1 MVLGCVS
8 LTLATICIGVRKFF
22 AGLSACC
29 GWFRGRIYIPRPR
42 IFESKEARKAYKE
55 KLKLRSGHV
64 DMTFLGAFQVDG
76 AGNIASYEVP
86 GKIVAGVGGAMD
98 LLAGAKVVNIVTE
111 HCSKDGAT
119 KLLKKCTYPLT
130 GTGEADGIITERAVF
145 RRHPDKGFVLEEVA
159 RGYTLEDIAGCT
171 EMDYVVSD
179 TVKLDA
185 YGPEPG
191 D

>member
-64 DMTFLGAFQVDG
+64 DMTFNVPAVADSEDPADAASREKLSRLKNKVMPLFKFKILCSYCVFQV
-76 AGNIASYEVP
+76 
-86 GKIVAGVGGAMD
+86 
-98 LLAGAKVVNIVTE
+98 
-111 HCSKDGAT
+111 
-119 KLLKKCTYPLT
+119 
-130 GTGEADGIITERAVF
+130 
-145 RRHPDKGFVLEEVA
+145 
-159 RGYTLEDIAGCT
+159 
-171 EMDYVVSD
+171 
-179 TVKLDA
+179 
-185 YGPEPG
+185 
-191 D
+191 